1 MALYQPYSFSP
12 KKTLRGGK
20 TKHTMPAADFASALS
35 GLLSIFSVSAWSV
48 LMAVQKHILHDALH
62 SCVGSG
68 IGFSRYLFSCISGNT
83 ANKYLWA
90 RQLTR
95 SSLHKNAFA
104 EPVEYLA
111 SPQRYSL
118 LASSHLEDLAA
129 RQLPSPSHA
138 FPFSSLRKSW
148 KCHFNAAA
156 LSAFPSL
163 SLDFRAL
170 GATLFHSFVSLPLV
184 LVMSG
189 PRAIGIFRFPWKKSH
204 RHFQTPL
211 EKHCTVPD
219 LFFLAKRRGAGE
231 RTMCLFSLHP
241 QTSSALPLSSPS
253 RFTYSLLPHPCWHSP
268 RCTSHLRVSRKGS
281 GAVKQAGLTHF
292 PLLAGAGLASQL
304 WEDRG
309 LWLHN
314 PPFPLHPEKIVFNT
328 VC

>member
-1 MALYQPYSFSP
+1 MVKQNTRCQLLILLQLPVAFCPSSQLAHEVFCWQCRSTSYMMLFTPVLGLRLDSQDSSFLAYQGTQQIKYS
-12 KKTLRGGK
+12 
-20 TKHTMPAADFASALS
+20 
-35 GLLSIFSVSAWSV
+35 
-48 LMAVQKHILHDALH
+48 
-62 SCVGSG
+62 
-68 IGFSRYLFSCISGNT
+68 
-83 ANKYLWA
+83 WA
-90 RQLTR
+90 RQLAR
-95 SSLHKNAFA
+95 SSLHKDAFV
-104 EPVEYLA
+104 ELVEYLA
-111 SPQRYSL
+111 SLQRYSL
-118 LASSHLEDLAA
+118 LASSHLEDLAT

-138 FPFSSLRKSW
+138 FPFSSLCNPW

-163 SLDFRAL
+163 SSDFRAL

-189 PRAIGIFRFPWKKSH
+189 PRAIGIFRFPWKNIAWC
-204 RHFQTPL
+204 QT
-211 EKHCTVPD
+211 

-231 RTMCLFSLHP
+231 RTMCLFSPHP

-253 RFTYSLLPHPCWHSP
+253 RFTYSLHPHPCWHLP
-268 RCTSHLRVSRKGS
+268 HCTSHLRVSRKGS
-281 GAVKQAGLTHF
+281 GAVKPAGLTHF

-304 WEDRG
+304 WEDRR

>member
-111 SPQRYSL
+111 SLQRYSL

-129 RQLPSPSHA
+129 RQLPSPAHPM
-138 FPFSSLRKSW
+138 PF
-148 KCHFNAAA
+148 
-156 LSAFPSL
+156 L
-163 SLDFRAL
+163 SLPCASP
-170 GATLFHSFVSLPLV
+170 GN
-184 LVMSG
+184 
-189 PRAIGIFRFPWKKSH
+189 AISMQLRY
-204 RHFQTPL
+204 Q
-211 EKHCTVPD
+211 
-219 LFFLAKRRGAGE
+219 
-231 RTMCLFSLHP
+231 
-241 QTSSALPLSSPS
+241 
-253 RFTYSLLPHPCWHSP
+253 HSP
-268 RCTSHLRVSRKGS
+268 PYHWISEPWGPPYFIALF
-281 GAVKQAGLTHF
+281 LF
-292 PLLAGAGLASQL
+292 LLCWWCLGQ
-304 WEDRG
+304 E
-309 LWLHN
+309 
-314 PPFPLHPEKIVFNT
+314 P
-328 VC
+328 